1 MLTVCSDS
9 LEKNW
14 SDNISDM
21 VETVRHMEIFFCLGW
36 LKGPFLH
43 FFSFF
48 RTRQTYF
55 LLRNRLSHNLSY
67 DWDQYNL
74 SSIIFTIFFFFFLLA
89 NLNTLICSGCDF
101 ISWSGFFTD
110 HLGYCHNEH
119 HGIFEKFGSVCI
131 VLLPKPWWYIYVKL
145 QPLYAK
151 SEEIEAW
158 KSNPLDDQ

>member
-36 LKGPFLH
+36 LKGPFLR
-43 FFSFF
+43 FFSLFSERDKLTF
-48 RTRQTYF
+48 SCIIDCLITSRMTEISITYQVAY
-55 LLRNRLSHNLSY
+55 LQS
-67 DWDQYNL
+67 
-74 SSIIFTIFFFFFLLA
+74 FFFLA
-89 NLNTLICSGCDF
+89 YWNTLIYSGCDF
-101 ISWSGFFTD
+101 ILWSGFFTG
-110 HLGYCHNEH
+110 HLRYCHNEH
-119 HGIFEKFGSVCI
+119 LGIFEKFASVGI
-131 VLLPKPWWYIYVKL
+131 VLLPWWYIYVKL